1 MIRHIVMWQLKDE
14 AEGKSKQ
21 ENAAIIKK
29 SLEALEGIVPQLRSI
44 KVGINM
50 QGTPENNFDV
60 VLNCTL
66 DDLAALSAYQV
77 NPEHQ
82 KVVAYIVK
90 VVSARVC
97 VDYEE

>member
-1 MIRHIVMWQLKDE
+1 
-14 AEGKSKQ
+14 
-21 ENAAIIKK
+21 
-29 SLEALEGIVPQLRSI
+29 
-44 KVGINM
+44 M

>member
-29 SLEALEGIVPQLRSI
+29 SLEALEGIVPELRSI

-66 DDLAALSAYQV
+66 DDLDALSAYQV

-97 VDYEE
+97 VDCEE

>member
-29 SLEALEGIVPQLRSI
+29 SLEALE
-44 KVGINM
+44 
-50 QGTPENNFDV
+50 NNFDV

-66 DDLAALSAYQV
+66 DDLDALSAYQV
-77 NPEHQ
+77 NPDHQ